1 MTSSPDQT
9 VPTTAAI
16 TASSSTAAAA
26 PPPVRVMTV
35 ANGDWAPQIAT
46 TLLSVVDNSTAIELE
61 LYVGAISI
69 GPADRERIQRSVPD
83 HPITWIDVPG
93 EWLDSLP
100 KGHTHPTQLGRL
112 HALESLSERVERV
125 IYIDA
130 DMLVT
135 GDIVELWDVDL
146 DGHVLGAARCLW
158 GLWMGRGLW
167 ETFEELGLDGN
178 LKYAQTGAM
187 LIDLVKWR
195 QSSILKRCEEYLFR
209 FGTRV
214 RLGDQEAIN
223 AVIDDD
229 WLELPIRWN
238 VYADSTFGAPELIQC
253 AFSRDALVE
262 AQERP
267 GIIHFIGPRK
277 PWKWSDP
284 MRDTLTAVDDWE
296 HTAMRTSYADQYA
309 AQREQGLIERAK
321 IRPPRRSP
329 LRRVRRAVSVLLR
342 G

>member
-9 VPTTAAI
+9 VPTTAP
-16 TASSSTAAAA
+16 TLTAAAA
-26 PPPVRVMTV
+26 PPPVRVLTV

-46 TLLSVVDNSTAIELE
+46 TLLSVVDNSTAIALE

-83 HPITWIDVPG
+83 HPITWIDVPE

-100 KGHTHPTQLGRL
+100 KGHVHRTQLGRL

-125 IYIDA
+125 VYIDA

-146 DGHVLGAARCLW
+146 DGHVIGAARCLW
-158 GLWMGRGLW
+158 GLWMGRGQR

-178 LKYAQTGAM
+178 LKYAQTGTM
-187 LIDLVKWR
+187 LVDLVKWR

-209 FGTRV
+209 FGTQV

-238 VYADSTFGAPELIQC
+238 VYADPTIGDPELIRC
-253 AFSRDALVE
+253 AFSRNALTE
-262 AQERP
+262 ARERP
-267 GIIHFIGPRK
+267 GIIHYCGSQK
-277 PWKWSDP
+277 PWRWSDP
-284 MRDTLTAVDDWE
+284 IRDTLTAVDDWE
-296 HTAMRTSYADQYA
+296 RTAMRTSYADQYA

-321 IRPPRRSP
+321 IRPRRRSL
-329 LRRVRRAVSVLLR
+329 LRRIRRAAGVLLR

>member
-1 MTSSPDQT
+1 
-9 VPTTAAI
+9 
-16 TASSSTAAAA
+16 
-26 PPPVRVMTV
+26 MTV
-35 ANGDWAPQIAT
+35 ANGNWAPQIAT
-46 TLLSVVDNSTAIELE
+46 TLLSVVDNSTATALE
-61 LYVGAISI
+61 LFVGAISI
-69 GPADRERIQRSVPD
+69 EPADRERIQRSVPD
-83 HPITWIDVPG
+83 HPITWIDVSE

-100 KGHTHPTQLGRL
+100 KGYVHRTQLGRL

-135 GDIVELWDVDL
+135 GDIVELWNLDL

-158 GLWMGRGLW
+158 GLWMGRGQRK
-167 ETFEELGLDGN
+167 TFEELGLDGN

-187 LIDLVKWR
+187 LVNLVKWR
-195 QSSILKRCEEYLFR
+195 QSWMLKRCEEYLFR
-209 FGTRV
+209 FGTQV

-238 VYADSTFGAPELIQC
+238 VYADPSIGERELIRC
-253 AFSRDALVE
+253 AFSRDALIE
-262 AQERP
+262 ARERP
-267 GIIHFIGPRK
+267 GIVHFCGSHK
-277 PWKWSDP
+277 PWGWSDP
-284 MRDTLTAVDDWE
+284 RRDALTALDDWE
-296 HTAMRTSYADQYA
+296 RTAMRTSYADWYA
-309 AQREQGLIERAK
+309 AQREQGLIERSK

-329 LRRVRRAVSVLLR
+329 IRRIRRAAGVLLR